1 MRPLKPDQLR
11 RMSIAELQKELDNL
25 RNEQYRL
32 RVQQTIGQL
41 KDTDSMRQLKRNIAR
56 ITHHHQ
62 REATRGRRLRSR

>member
-56 ITHHHQ
+56 ILTIINEKR
-62 REATRGRRLRSR
+62 REASV

>member
-11 RMSIAELQKELDNL
+11 RMSLAELQKELDNL

-56 ITHHHQ
+56 ITTIINEKR
-62 REATRGRRLRSR
+62 REAGV

>member
-41 KDTDSMRQLKRNIAR
+41 RDTDSMRQLKRNIAR
-56 ITHHHQ
+56 ILTIINEKR
-62 REATRGRRLRSR
+62 REASV

>member
-11 RMSIAELQKELDNL
+11 RMSLAELQKELDNL

-32 RVQQTIGQL
+32 RVQQTIGKL

-56 ITHHHQ
+56 ITTIINEKR
-62 REATRGRRLRSR
+62 REAGV

>member
-11 RMSIAELQKELDNL
+11 RMSLAELQKELDNL

-56 ITHHHQ
+56 ILTIINEKR
-62 REATRGRRLRSR
+62 REASV

>member
-56 ITHHHQ
+56 ILDHHQ
-62 REATRGRRLRSR
+62 RETTRGKRLRSR

>member
-41 KDTDSMRQLKRNIAR
+41 RDTDAMRQIKRNIAR
-56 ITHHHQ
+56 ITTIINEKR
-62 REATRGRRLRSR
+62 REASV

>member
-1 MRPLKPDQLR
+1 MKPLKTDQLR
-11 RMSIAELQKELDNL
+11 RMSLAELQKELDNL

-56 ITHHHQ
+56 IMTIINEKR
-62 REATRGRRLRSR
+62 REAGV

>member
-1 MRPLKPDQLR
+1 
-11 RMSIAELQKELDNL
+11 MSIAELQKELDNL

-56 ITHHHQ
+56 ITTIINEKR
-62 REATRGRRLRSR
+62 REAGV

>member
-56 ITHHHQ
+56 IMTIINEKR
-62 REATRGRRLRSR
+62 REASV

>member
-56 ITHHHQ
+56 ILTTINEKR
-62 REATRGRRLRSR
+62 REASV